1 MDLTTRIDKM
11 KHQKMSW
18 DVLNILLNLP
28 DSQLSIGIKDK
39 LRILIKEK
47 TNISQRLNQIISLCK
62 HNDLASNNVLL
73 ALEKEYEMSLL
84 EKDIK

>member
-39 LRILIKEK
+39 LRMLIKEK

>member
-47 TNISQRLNQIISLCK
+47 TDISQRLNQIISLCK
-62 HNDLASNNVLL
+62 HNDLASNNALL